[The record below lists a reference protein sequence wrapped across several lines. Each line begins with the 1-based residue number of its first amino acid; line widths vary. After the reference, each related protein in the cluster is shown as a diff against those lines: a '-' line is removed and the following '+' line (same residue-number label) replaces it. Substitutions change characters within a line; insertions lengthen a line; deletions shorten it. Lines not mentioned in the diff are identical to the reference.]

1 MGLGTYGWAEHSE
14 SVLSFA
20 ISQRSQREN
29 KRNTYTTHITKEIQQ
44 FSERLCILF
53 HVYRS
58 NIKETEHKGYVM
70 LIYISRLK

>member
-1 MGLGTYGWAEHSE
+1 MEGQNTQKAC
-14 SVLSFA
+14 A

-29 KRNTYTTHITKEIQQ
+29 KRNTHTHITKEIQQ

-53 HVYRS
+53 RVYRS

>member
-1 MGLGTYGWAEHSE
+1 MEGQNTQKAC
-14 SVLSFA
+14 A

-29 KRNTYTTHITKEIQQ
+29 KRNTHITKEIQQ